1 MQYCTL
7 PSISHVKTK
16 YLCARSVSA
25 IEWRVASPK
34 DDGIQQ
40 RQ

>member
-1 MQYCTL
+1 MQYCAL

-16 YLCARSVSA
+16 YLYARGVSA

-34 DDGIQQ
+34 DDVIQQ